1 MELYGADRGQRL
13 PAITGRNGIVTQGLS
28 RERALGRFLPRAP
41 QGIPHPARILS
52 QASQQ
57 VNDLQEGVFAIA
69 AGVVQEL
76 VGVLVYGELEC

>member
-1 MELYGADRGQRL
+1 
-13 PAITGRNGIVTQGLS
+13 
-28 RERALGRFLPRAP
+28 
-41 QGIPHPARILS
+41 
-52 QASQQ
+52 